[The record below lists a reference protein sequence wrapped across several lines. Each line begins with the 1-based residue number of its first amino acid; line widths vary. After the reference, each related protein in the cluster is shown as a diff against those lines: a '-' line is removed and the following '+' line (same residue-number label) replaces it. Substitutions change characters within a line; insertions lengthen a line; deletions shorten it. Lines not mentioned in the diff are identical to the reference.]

1 MAGGTSRTNHSE
13 VGSSYIHFNFTPQQD
28 KATPS
33 MLGDVPHGVMLGESP
48 IFLGGQG
55 GIVGPAKIGFGT
67 VAAAGTILRQDCE
80 EGGKIISSGV
90 MAYEKDF
97 VPGCYGN
104 VSRRVLNNIIF
115 MANILALREWYRHV
129 RQPVFRVRHMG
140 DLWTGAMDTIDCI
153 LHERINRFRAFAQKM
168 DYSVRKSSLD
178 LHRQIQFHERWPDM
192 EAAFTGG
199 EEKSF
204 GAKQRESFLKALGI
218 MNKKEIPDYISL
230 IQGLD
235 KKTAAIG
242 TAWLQAIVDGITD
255 RAVRYVPLCKPSRP

>member
-1 MAGGTSRTNHSE
+1 
-13 VGSSYIHFNFTPQQD
+13 
-28 KATPS
+28 
-33 MLGDVPHGVMLGESP
+33 
-48 IFLGGQG
+48 
-55 GIVGPAKIGFGT
+55 
-67 VAAAGTILRQDCE
+67 
-80 EGGKIISSGV
+80 